1 MTMQARAQ
9 QTRRTIIEA
18 AADAFV
24 TRGFAGASLAE
35 IADQAGVTKGALYFH
50 FPSKAALASAMIEVQ
65 REANAELAER
75 VDAYEGDRLELL
87 VDLTRALGRRLVDD
101 ATLRAAMRLAVER
114 GEVEDAVIS
123 ETYTRWEQ
131 LVAEVVRAAKERRE
145 VAGHIDPG
153 AVRAV
158 PGGGVHRPADG
169 VARRVGPRRPGRPG
183 RGHVDAA
190 APRSHGGVTDR
201 RVA

>member
-145 VAGHIDPG
+145 VAGHIDPERF
-153 AVRAV
+153 ARFL
-158 PGGGVHRPADG
+158 
-169 VARRVGPRRPGRPG
+169 VAAFTGLQTVSLVESGLGDLDDRVEDMWMLLRPGLTVG
-183 RGHVDAA
+183 
-190 APRSHGGVTDR
+190 
-201 RVA
+201 